1 MSDGLDPLLAFVSL
15 ILDFNELVN
24 SKIRRWGRVGI
35 DIAVL
40 VDGAVQIVELTAVN
54 GNSGWIDIE
63 DGIQILFVRDK
74 KRRKVI
80 DQAIT
85 G

>member
-74 KRRKVI
+74 KGGKL
-80 DQAIT
+80 
-85 G
+85 